1 MLWRACPMKNWNH
14 CTSYDNQ
21 FRSLLIANTT
31 FDCIGVVAGQ
41 LAAVQRVAGLNPA
54 RINFLCDPQIV
65 VSGLGVMGICAMKMR
80 SSSIRYIASEE
91 AFHCTHDLLL
101 TKNHLVPSPACR
113 AGALVNP
120 LAYCRERDSLSTMCE
135 SITGDAALYS
145 MFRKEPR
152 PIPEPCPFHPA
163 PFTFTYSRMTSQI
176 SCIAHM
182 KFTCELRRIEN
193 PNEQQLGRKPARL
206 ITSPG
211 ALVCY
216 YNLGQATAR
225 TRRLARNLEELICL
239 ATWKEG
245 STRYLVGLISQVQRR
260 NSISTDED
268 MYRCF
273 VYKGQHADK
282 TVTYTIA
289 QSGDATCNGLTSSVD
304 GSRTMKLTNV
314 DDEHNR
320 CHFPSWVVEH
330 HKWFS
335 LDHTH
340 QYHFTTKN
348 ATLKIMNEDG
358 SFEEKR
364 LVCHSILEQK
374 DKQFVKLV
382 AHLTRGCES
391 GHVCVSVWRR
401 GGGVL
406 ELQLGAALHDAPHH
420 ACSTGHSAPHV
431 TLLSTSLYPMRCPM
445 LGRYTVVDSL
455 ADRRR
460 RRQQLTIDEA
470 TGEEVAEKPVECV
483 MGHYDSASVGC
494 GAAQDTIVF
503 QSACTSAE
511 AGGVRDGALRQRQRR
526 LRGRAGHH
534 RLPVRLYQRRY
545 KPVECVMG
553 HYDSASVG
561 CGAAQ
566 DTIVFQSACTSAG
579 TLHNTTVLEAGGVR
593 DGALRQ
599 RQRRLRG
606 RAGHHRLPV
615 RLYQRR
621 YKPVECVMG
630 HYDSASVGC
639 GAAQDTIV
647 FQSACTTAPK
657 PVECVMGHYDSASV
671 GCGAAQDTI
680 VFQSACT
687 SAGTYCKHYSL
698 GVVRSRW
705 SRDAGTTTGQRR
717 CGRAGLPSLPVRLY
731 QRRKPVECVMGHY
744 DSASVGCG
752 AAQDTIVFQSACT
765 SAGTLLVTL
774 TVLGSLEAGGV
785 VMGTTTASVA
795 AGGGAGARAAQD
807 TIKPVE
813 CVMGHY
819 DSASVGCGAAQD
831 TIVFQSACT
840 SAGTYCNTTV

>member
-1 MLWRACPMKNWNH
+1 MAAIFNM
-14 CTSYDNQ
+14 
-21 FRSLLIANTT
+21 FRVKM
-31 FDCIGVVAGQ
+31 GVVI
-41 LAAVQRVAGLNPA
+41 A
-54 RINFLCDPQIV
+54 RIC
-65 VSGLGVMGICAMKMR
+65 
-80 SSSIRYIASEE
+80 
-91 AFHCTHDLLL
+91 LLL
-101 TKNHLVPSPACR
+101 MLAVYSSYGGGCNFPEGWTGGWFQSGIPGLIYINSTTMQGKGDCAETDSNDKFLVYDRNEDCYR
-113 AGALVNP
+113 CLVIHEKHKYV
-120 LAYCRERDSLSTMCE
+120 LQYKETYCRERDSLSTMCE

-163 PFTFTYSRMTSQI
+163 PFTFTYSRGSGDCANPPSRAE
-176 SCIAHM
+176 SC
-182 KFTCELRRIEN
+182 TDDSRLLLRYMAC
-193 PNEQQLGRKPARL
+193 PDV
-206 ITSPG
+206 PG
-211 ALVCY
+211 TESNV
-216 YNLGQATAR
+216 
-225 TRRLARNLEELICL
+225 EELICL

-503 QSACTSAE
+503 QSACTSAVYTCYGSWRE
-511 AGGVRDGALRQRQRR
+511 GNLGLVVAGAARPSSRPHALCFLYTNYIANDSSGTAVQYLSLSGVSRSCD
-526 LRGRAGHH
+526 RAV
-534 RLPVRLYQRRY
+534 LPGLAGDKAYNLTLNGTCEQSSKYNSVAVRLY
-545 KPVECVMG
+545 PALV
-553 HYDSASVG
+553 
-561 CGAAQ
+561 
-566 DTIVFQSACTSAG
+566 
-579 TLHNTTVLEAGGVR
+579 VLLIPLAI
-593 DGALRQ
+593 L
-599 RQRRLRG
+599 
-606 RAGHHRLPV
+606 
-615 RLYQRR
+615 
-621 YKPVECVMG
+621 
-630 HYDSASVGC
+630 
-639 GAAQDTIV
+639 
-647 FQSACTTAPK
+647 
-657 PVECVMGHYDSASV
+657 
-671 GCGAAQDTI
+671 
-680 VFQSACT
+680 
-687 SAGTYCKHYSL
+687 
-698 GVVRSRW
+698 
-705 SRDAGTTTGQRR
+705 
-717 CGRAGLPSLPVRLY
+717 
-731 QRRKPVECVMGHY
+731 
-744 DSASVGCG
+744 
-752 AAQDTIVFQSACT
+752 
-765 SAGTLLVTL
+765 
-774 TVLGSLEAGGV
+774 
-785 VMGTTTASVA
+785 
-795 AGGGAGARAAQD
+795 AR
-807 TIKPVE
+807 
-813 CVMGHY
+813 
-819 DSASVGCGAAQD
+819 
-831 TIVFQSACT
+831 
-840 SAGTYCNTTV
+840 